1 MAGFFRKAMDY
12 LGLSDDDGYGDYD
25 PYEDQATPA
34 RRPAQAPV
42 AAPDPVLVH
51 PRVSSSVIA
60 VPSAPVEGPGG
71 GVVGLTV
78 QARPQSGSVR
88 TVTPAQAQ
96 RVHVV
101 APSVFSDAQDIGEH
115 FRSAQPVVINLQGVE
130 RELAHRIVDFSSG
143 LAFALNGD
151 MKKVAE
157 KVFMLTPTNVE
168 VSTEEKRR
176 LSERGLYKS

>member
-1 MAGFFRKAMDY
+1 MDY

-78 QARPQSGSVR
+78 QA
-88 TVTPAQAQ
+88 
-96 RVHVV
+96 
-101 APSVFSDAQDIGEH
+101 F
-115 FRSAQPVVINLQGVE
+115 
-130 RELAHRIVDFSSG
+130 
-143 LAFALNGD
+143 
-151 MKKVAE
+151 E
-157 KVFMLTPTNVE
+157 KV
-168 VSTEEKRR
+168 
-176 LSERGLYKS
+176 